1 MDRKYD
7 FLIGNAIL
15 VLVWVKTTKI
25 WRFYEV
31 FDEKRKK
38 IFALLMQISKVKSI
52 FWNFLK
58 NIWKK
63 AVNLKIC
70 HGSPLYYP
78 IRKTLA
84 NFWMKFERRKALS
97 KLGQNNRFLLL
108 RFGHVKQKYFFIFW
122 KNRYFLKIQKNFE
135 LYLTQ
140 IGSAN
145 LRYPWNT
152 MN

>member
-1 MDRKYD
+1 MDRKYAFFD
-7 FLIGNAIL
+7 WKCYFGTSLGKNNKNLKIL
-15 VLVWVKTTKI
+15 WGFWRKT
-25 WRFYEV
+25 
-31 FDEKRKK
+31 KK
-38 IFALLMQISKVKSI
+38 NFALLMQISKVKSI

-122 KNRYFLKIQKNFE
+122 KNRYFLKI
-135 LYLTQ
+135 
-140 IGSAN
+140 
-145 LRYPWNT
+145 
-152 MN
+152 